1 MMIRTGAAKS
11 GLGLR
16 SRLGRVGISLLA
28 LTAAASAFA
37 SSPAFAADPA
47 GAEQVQQKV
56 FDFRIAAKPLLA
68 ALADFTALTGVQ
80 VVYPSSQAI
89 QGASGTVDGRMTVA
103 EALAKLLASSGLT
116 SRFTASGTVIIE
128 RQVAGDGL
136 TLAPVSV
143 EGASGRTESATGPV
157 SGYVATRSASADKT
171 DTPIL
176 ETAQSV
182 SVVTADQIADRQ
194 VNRVQDAV
202 AYTSGVRI
210 GEAGF
215 DPRFDEIYVRG
226 LEATISGD
234 YLDGLRQP
242 NSGWLSYYGTEPYGL
257 ERIEVLKGPASV
269 MYGQISPGGMVNRVT
284 KRPSEDA
291 VNEVEVQMG
300 NNDLYQGQ
308 FDVGGKASADGSLL
322 YRLVG
327 VDRDARTTI
336 HQIDNDTRY
345 LAPSFL
351 WQPNADTSLTVL
363 TGYQYRRTA
372 GSPMLYQTDS
382 GVLTNFWP
390 GDEAF
395 DKLEQTQYTAGYEL
409 EHKLDAQWTL
419 RQKLRYGHVETT
431 NQYLDVTGVTDGHIL
446 DRSTEGV
453 YETMQSVEA
462 DNQAQ
467 VTFATGDVKHTL
479 LSGIDAMWMG
489 ADVKYALGSAPSID
503 MLAPDYNQAIATP
516 DDITSDQ
523 TNSSVMYG
531 LYSQDQMIIDQWRLT
546 LGLRHDILYART
558 NDNLAGTK
566 TKSDE
571 GATSGKAGV
580 LYLFDSGIAPY
591 VSLSTSFSPQ
601 AGTDKEG
608 NMFKSSKGRQGEVG
622 VKYQPPGSK
631 AMLTASLFDLTQ
643 TNVLTKDPSDSSYQV
658 QTGEEE
664 SKGAELEAVADVTE
678 NLRLTAAYSFTK
690 AEVTKSNDGNV
701 GKRPVSVP
709 EHLASLWGDYTLN
722 KGEFSGLGFGGGVRW
737 VGSSYAD
744 EMNTEKNSDYG
755 LVDAVVHYDLAGK
768 FEGVRLALNASNLFD
783 YRYVTCESG
792 YCYKGEGRSVIG
804 SVRYRW

>member
-1 MMIRTGAAKS
+1 MTIAAETIETGQK
-11 GLGLR
+11 LR
-16 SRLGRVGISLLA
+16 RAGISLLA
-28 LTAAASAFA
+28 LAAMASVLMPVPVAAADSAKTER
-37 SSPAFAADPA
+37 AA
-47 GAEQVQQKV
+47 ERI
-56 FDFRIAAKPLLA
+56 FNFRIAAKPLLA
-68 ALADFTALTGVQ
+68 ALADFTAVTGVQ
-80 VVYPSSQAI
+80 VVYPSSKAI
-89 QGASGTVDGRMTVA
+89 EGASGGAIGRMTA
-103 EALAKLLASSGLT
+103 ADALMSLLKGSGLT
-116 SRFTASGTVIIE
+116 GRFTEGGTVVVE
-128 RQVAGDGL
+128 SREAGDGL
-136 TLAPVSV
+136 MLTPVSV
-143 EGASGRTESATGPV
+143 EGVGRGENAVGPV
-157 SGYVATRSASADKT
+157 SGYVATHSATAGKT

-182 SVVTADQIADRQ
+182 SVVTAQQIADRQ
-194 VNRVQDAV
+194 NNRVQDAV

-210 GEAGF
+210 GEAGY

-257 ERIEVLKGPASV
+257 ERIEILKGPSSV

-291 VNEVEVQMG
+291 MNEVEVQAG
-300 NNDLYQGQ
+300 SNDHYQGQ
-308 FDVGGKASADGSLL
+308 FDVGGKAGEDGTLL

-327 VDRDARTTI
+327 VDRDAKTDI

-372 GSPMLYQTDS
+372 GSPRPYQTSD

-395 DKLEQTQYTAGYEL
+395 DQLEQTQYTAGYEL
-409 EHKLDAQWTL
+409 EHALDARWTL
-419 RQKLRYGHVETT
+419 RQKLRYGHVQTV
-431 NQYLDVTGVTDGHIL
+431 NQYLDVTGITDGHVL

-467 VTFATGDVKHTL
+467 ATFSSGNVQHTL
-479 LSGIDAMWMG
+479 LTGIDAMWMA
-489 ADVKYALGSAPSID
+489 ADVKYAYGSAPSID
-503 MLAPDYNQAIATP
+503 MWAPNYNQAIATP
-516 DDITSDQ
+516 DDIVSDQ

-531 LYSQDQMIIDQWRLT
+531 LYSQDQMSIGQWRLT

-558 NDNLAGTK
+558 NDNLAGAK

-571 GATSGKAGV
+571 GATSGKVGG
-580 LYLFDSGIAPY
+580 LYLFESGFAPY
-591 VSLSTSFSPQ
+591 VSFSTSFSPQ
-601 AGTDKEG
+601 AGTDKDG
-608 NMFKSSKGRQGEVG
+608 NMFKSSKGRQEEVG

-643 TNVLTKDPSDSSYQV
+643 SNVLTKDPTDAAYQI

-664 SKGAELEAVADVTE
+664 SKGVELEAVADVTS
-678 NLRLTAAYSFTK
+678 NFRLTAAYSFTK

-709 EHLASLWGDYTLN
+709 EHLASVWGDYTLN
-722 KGEFSGLGFGGGVRW
+722 EGQLAGLGFGSGIRW
-737 VGSSYAD
+737 VGSSYDD
-744 EMNTEKNSDYG
+744 EMNTHKNSDYA
-755 LVDAVVHYDLAGK
+755 LVDSVVHYDLAGK
-768 FEGVRLALNASNLFD
+768 YEGVRLALNASNLFD
-783 YRYVTCESG
+783 YRYITCESG
-792 YCYKGEGRSVIG
+792 YCYRGEGRSVIG